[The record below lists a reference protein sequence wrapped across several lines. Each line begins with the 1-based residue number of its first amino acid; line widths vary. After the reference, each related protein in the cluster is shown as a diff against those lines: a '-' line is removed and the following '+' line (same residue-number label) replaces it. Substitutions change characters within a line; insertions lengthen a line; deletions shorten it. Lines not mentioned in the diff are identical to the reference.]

1 MARRNQHSREELQA
15 LAIDAVRELVV
26 EQGLGKLSVRK
37 VAEKIRY
44 TPGMLYHVFANLDD
58 LILHANAAT
67 LDTLL
72 GDMQAS
78 SNLPPPRALHQMASA
93 YLSLARTQTA
103 LWQMVFMHRM
113 QNAAPVPAWY
123 QQRTAQLF
131 ERVEQQM
138 ARLADGQSAAAIH
151 LAARTL
157 WSSVHGI
164 AVLAAENKL
173 EVAGDV
179 DEQAMLD
186 SLLEHYLNSWA
197 RES

>member
-1 MARRNQHSREELQA
+1 
-15 LAIDAVRELVV
+15 
-26 EQGLGKLSVRK
+26 
-37 VAEKIRY
+37 
-44 TPGMLYHVFANLDD
+44 
-58 LILHANAAT
+58 
-67 LDTLL
+67 
-72 GDMQAS
+72 
-78 SNLPPPRALHQMASA
+78 QMASA

>member
-1 MARRNQHSREELQA
+1 MHELIVGHSAIPGTVFGHFSSGTWNHIGKCGTEVLLA
-15 LAIDAVRELVV
+15 LDVAIL
-26 EQGLGKLSVRK
+26 
-37 VAEKIRY
+37 
-44 TPGMLYHVFANLDD
+44 
-58 LILHANAAT
+58 
-67 LDTLL
+67 
-72 GDMQAS
+72 
-78 SNLPPPRALHQMASA
+78 LPP
-93 YLSLARTQTA
+93 
-103 LWQMVFMHRM
+103 
-113 QNAAPVPAWY
+113 WY

-138 ARLADGQSAAAIH
+138 ARMADQQSTEAIH

-186 SLLEHYLNSWA
+186 SLLENYLNSWA
-197 RES
+197 G